1 MAEAMAASGGTESEA
16 GAAGAAGALDE
27 LTQLRQRLET
37 AEAAAGAAREQYL
50 RSMAELENV
59 RKRAERD
66 VQNAHRYALERFAGE
81 LLNVRD
87 TLELAVKSAASA
99 DARSLA
105 EGQEA
110 TLRLLAK
117 AFEKFD
123 IVRIEPAGAAF
134 DPGLHEA
141 VLMQESAEAAPGTVL
156 QVVQCGY
163 QLNGRL
169 LRPARVTVARAPG
182 S

>member
-1 MAEAMAASGGTESEA
+1 MMGEAAEAAAPVPGGESGD
-16 GAAGAAGALDE
+16 ALDE
-27 LTQLRQRLET
+27 PGALRQRLEA
-37 AEAAAGAAREQYL
+37 AEAAAAAARDQYL

-81 LLNVRD
+81 LLGVRD
-87 TLELAVKSAASA
+87 TLELAVANSAGA
-99 DARSLA
+99 DARTLA

-117 AFEKFD
+117 AFERFD
-123 IVRIEPAGAAF
+123 IVRIEPVGAPF
-134 DPGLHEA
+134 DPALHEA
-141 VLMQESAEAAPGTVL
+141 VLMQESTAAAPGSVL
-156 QVVQCGY
+156 QVMQCGY

-169 LRPARVTVARAPG
+169 LRPARVIVARAPG

>member
-1 MAEAMAASGGTESEA
+1 MAEAAESSAPASGGDAIGEIDEA
-16 GAAGAAGALDE
+16 A
-27 LTQLRQRLET
+27 QLRQRLEA

-66 VQNAHRYALERFAGE
+66 VQSAHRYALERFAGE

-87 TLELAVKSAASA
+87 TLELAVKNAATA

-105 EGQEA
+105 QGQEA

-117 AFEKFD
+117 AFDKFD
-123 IVRIEPAGAAF
+123 IVRIDPAGAAF

>member
-1 MAEAMAASGGTESEA
+1 MAEAAVESGAPEPGSDA
-16 GAAGAAGALDE
+16 GASVAE
-27 LTQLRQRLET
+27 LAQLRARLEA
-37 AEAAAGAAREQYL
+37 AEAAAAEARDQTL
-50 RSMAELENV
+50 RSLAELDNV

-66 VQNAHRYALERFAGE
+66 VQNAHRYALERFAAE
-81 LLNVRD
+81 LLAVRD

-99 DARSLA
+99 DARTLA

-123 IVRIEPAGAAF
+123 IVRIDPVGAPF
-134 DPGLHEA
+134 DPALHEA
-141 VLMQESAEAAPGTVL
+141 VMMQESAEAAPGTVL

-169 LRPARVTVARAPG
+169 LRPARVAVARAPG

>member
-1 MAEAMAASGGTESEA
+1 MAEAAESAPASGGDTVGTIDEA
-16 GAAGAAGALDE
+16 A
-27 LTQLRQRLET
+27 QLRQRLEA

-66 VQNAHRYALERFAGE
+66 VQSAHRYALERFAGE
-81 LLNVRD
+81 LLSVRD
-87 TLELAVKSAASA
+87 TLELAVTSAASA

-117 AFEKFD
+117 AFDKFD
-123 IVRIEPAGAAF
+123 IVRIDPVGGAF

-141 VLMQESAEAAPGTVL
+141 VLMQESAEAAPGSVL

>member
-1 MAEAMAASGGTESEA
+1 MAEAAESRTQSPDAEGA
-16 GAAGAAGALDE
+16 GAETGEVLA
-27 LTQLRQRLET
+27 LRQRTEA
-37 AEAAAGAAREQYL
+37 AEAAAAAARDQYL
-50 RSMAELENV
+50 RSLAELENV

-66 VQNAHRYALERFAGE
+66 VQNAHRYALERFAAE
-81 LLNVRD
+81 LISVRD
-87 TLELAVKSAASA
+87 TLELAVASAAGA
-99 DARSLA
+99 DARTLA

-123 IVRIEPAGAAF
+123 ILRIDPAGASF
-134 DPGLHEA
+134 DPALHEA
-141 VLMQESAEAAPGTVL
+141 VLMQESATALPGSVL
-156 QVVQCGY
+156 QVMQCGY

-169 LRPARVTVARAPG
+169 LRPARVVVARAAG

>member
-1 MAEAMAASGGTESEA
+1 MAEAAESSAPASGSDAIGGIDEA
-16 GAAGAAGALDE
+16 A
-27 LTQLRQRLET
+27 QLRQRLEA
-37 AEAAAGAAREQYL
+37 AEAAAGVAREQYL

-66 VQNAHRYALERFAGE
+66 VQSAHRYALERFAGE
-81 LLNVRD
+81 LLTVRD
-87 TLELAVKSAASA
+87 TLELAVKNAATA

-117 AFEKFD
+117 AFDKFA
-123 IVRIEPAGAAF
+123 IQQISPRGAPF
-134 DPGLHEA
+134 DPQVHEA
-141 VLMQESAEAAPGTVL
+141 VLSQPSSSVPAGHVIDVL
-156 QVVQCGY
+156 QAGY

-169 LRPARVTVARAPG
+169 LRPARVIVARAPG
-182 S
+182 SP

>member
-1 MAEAMAASGGTESEA
+1 MAEAATDDVAPAGEGGTGEEFV
-16 GAAGAAGALDE
+16 E
-27 LTQLRQRLET
+27 LRRRLEA
-37 AEAAAGAAREQYL
+37 AEVAAAAARDQYL

-66 VQNAHRYALERFAGE
+66 VQNAHRYALERFAVE
-81 LLNVRD
+81 LFGVRD
-87 TLELAVKSAASA
+87 TLELAVKSAAGA

-123 IVRIEPAGAAF
+123 IVRIDPAGAVF

-141 VLMQESAEAAPGTVL
+141 VMMQESAEAAPGTVL

-169 LRPARVTVARAPG
+169 LRPARVTVSRAPA

>member
-1 MAEAMAASGGTESEA
+1 MAEAAESSAPASGSDAIGGIDEA
-16 GAAGAAGALDE
+16 A
-27 LTQLRQRLET
+27 QLRQRLEA

-66 VQNAHRYALERFAGE
+66 VQSAHRYALERFAGE

-87 TLELAVKSAASA
+87 TLELAVKNTATA

-117 AFEKFD
+117 AFDKFD
-123 IVRIEPAGAAF
+123 IARIDPAGAAF

-169 LRPARVTVARAPG
+169 LRPARVIVARAPG

>member
-1 MAEAMAASGGTESEA
+1 MAEAAESAPSSGGDTI
-16 GAAGAAGALDE
+16 GTIDE
-27 LTQLRQRLET
+27 VAQLRQRLEA
-37 AEAAAGAAREQYL
+37 AEAAVGAAREQYL

-66 VQNAHRYALERFAGE
+66 VQSAHRYALERFAGE
-81 LLNVRD
+81 LLSVRD
-87 TLELAVKSAASA
+87 TLELAVKSAASAASA

-117 AFEKFD
+117 AFDKFD
-123 IVRIEPAGAAF
+123 IVRIDPVGGAF

-141 VLMQESAEAAPGTVL
+141 VLMQESAEAAPGSVL

>member
-1 MAEAMAASGGTESEA
+1 MAEAVKSAAPDTDPEGAGAEA
-16 GAAGAAGALDE
+16 GELAA
-27 LTQLRQRLET
+27 LRQRVES
-37 AEAAAGAAREQYL
+37 AEAAAAAARDQHL
-50 RSMAELENV
+50 RSLAEIENV

-81 LLNVRD
+81 LIGVRD
-87 TLELAVKSAASA
+87 TLELAVASAAGA
-99 DARSLA
+99 DARTLA

-123 IVRIEPAGAAF
+123 VVRIDPAGAAF
-134 DPGLHEA
+134 DPALHEA
-141 VLMQESAEAAPGTVL
+141 VLMQESATAAPGMVL
-156 QVVQCGY
+156 QVMLCGY

-169 LRPARVTVARAPG
+169 LRPARVVVARAAG

>member
-1 MAEAMAASGGTESEA
+1 MAEAAESAAPAPGDD
-16 GAAGAAGALDE
+16 AAGAVGDLA
-27 LTQLRQRLET
+27 QLRQRLEA
-37 AEAAAGAAREQYL
+37 AEAAAGAARDQYL
-50 RSMAELENV
+50 RSLAELENV

-66 VQNAHRYALERFAGE
+66 VQNAHRFALERFAGE
-81 LLNVRD
+81 LLSVRD
-87 TLELAVKSAASA
+87 TLELAVKSVATA

-123 IVRIEPAGAAF
+123 IVRIDPIGAAF
-134 DPGLHEA
+134 DPALHEA

-156 QVVQCGY
+156 QVMQCGY

-169 LRPARVTVARAPG
+169 LRPARVVVARAPG

>member
-1 MAEAMAASGGTESEA
+1 MPTATRSNAS
-16 GAAGAAGALDE
+16 
-27 LTQLRQRLET
+27 
-37 AEAAAGAAREQYL
+37 
-50 RSMAELENV
+50 RSSCSACEI
-59 RKRAERD
+59 R
-66 VQNAHRYALERFAGE
+66 
-81 LLNVRD
+81 
-87 TLELAVKSAASA
+87 LELAVQSAAGA

-123 IVRIEPAGAAF
+123 IVRIDPAGAAF
-134 DPGLHEA
+134 DPAWHEA
-141 VLMQESAEAAPGTVL
+141 VMMQESAEAAPGTVL
-156 QVVQCGY
+156 QVVQRGY

-169 LRPARVTVARAPG
+169 LRPARVIVSRAPA

>member
-1 MAEAMAASGGTESEA
+1 MIEAAESSAPAPGDDAIGTIDEAA
-16 GAAGAAGALDE
+16 
-27 LTQLRQRLET
+27 QLRQRLET

-66 VQNAHRYALERFAGE
+66 VQSAHRYALERFAGE
-81 LLNVRD
+81 LLSVRD
-87 TLELAVKSAASA
+87 TLELAVKNAASA
-99 DARSLA
+99 DARLLA

-117 AFEKFD
+117 AFDKFD
-123 IVRIEPAGAAF
+123 IVPIDPAGAAF

>member
-1 MAEAMAASGGTESEA
+1 MAEAAESSAPASGSDAIGEVDEA
-16 GAAGAAGALDE
+16 A
-27 LTQLRQRLET
+27 QLRQRLEA

-66 VQNAHRYALERFAGE
+66 VQSAHRYALERFAGE

-87 TLELAVKSAASA
+87 TLELAVKNAATA

-117 AFEKFD
+117 AFDKFD
-123 IVRIEPAGAAF
+123 IVRIDPAGAAF

>member
-1 MAEAMAASGGTESEA
+1 MAEAAESSAPASGSDAIGEVDEA
-16 GAAGAAGALDE
+16 A
-27 LTQLRQRLET
+27 QLRQRLEA

-66 VQNAHRYALERFAGE
+66 VQSAHRYALERFAGE

-87 TLELAVKSAASA
+87 TLELAVKNAATA

-105 EGQEA
+105 QGQEA

-117 AFEKFD
+117 AFDKFD
-123 IVRIEPAGAAF
+123 IVRIDPAGAAF

>member
-1 MAEAMAASGGTESEA
+1 MAEAAESTAPASGGD
-16 GAAGAAGALDE
+16 AAGGMDE
-27 LTQLRQRLET
+27 LAQLRQRLEA
-37 AEAAAGAAREQYL
+37 AEAAAGAARDQYL
-50 RSMAELENV
+50 RSLAELENV

-87 TLELAVKSAASA
+87 TLELAVKSAATA

-123 IVRIEPAGAAF
+123 IVRIDPAGAAF
-134 DPGLHEA
+134 DPALHEA
-141 VLMQESAEAAPGTVL
+141 VLMQESAGAAPGTVL

-169 LRPARVTVARAPG
+169 LRPARVTVARAPA

>member
-1 MAEAMAASGGTESEA
+1 MAEAAESPSSAPAGGDP
-16 GAAGAAGALDE
+16 GAEE
-27 LTQLRQRLET
+27 LTALQQRAEA
-37 AEAAAGAAREQYL
+37 AEAAAAAARDQYL
-50 RSMAELENV
+50 RSLAELENV

-81 LLNVRD
+81 LIGVRD
-87 TLELAVKSAASA
+87 TLELAVASAAGA
-99 DARSLA
+99 DARTLA

-123 IVRIEPAGAAF
+123 IVRLDPAGAAF
-134 DPGLHEA
+134 DPAVHEA
-141 VLMQESAEAAPGTVL
+141 VLMQESPTAAPGSVL
-156 QVVQCGY
+156 QVMQCGY

-169 LRPARVTVARAPG
+169 LRPARVVVARAAG